1 MENFVFAYPTK
12 NYFGKEAAKQAL
24 NAELP
29 KYGKNVLL
37 AYGGGSIKRNGIYD
51 EVMALLQEQG
61 KEVTEFQGIMS
72 NPTYAKVQE
81 GAKLCRDHK
90 IDFILAV
97 GGGSVS
103 DCCKAVSAQ
112 AKLTSDLY
120 DYEYQEKKIPQDGI
134 PMGVIVT
141 AAGTGSEQNAGA
153 VITYEE
159 KNWKGALW
167 GTPAS
172 FAVLDPYYTKTVPQK
187 QVLSGAFDTLSH
199 CMETYLGTPRQPN
212 LSDRMNEAVMRS
224 VIENTRKVAKDP
236 EDMNARS
243 ELFWAAAMAENGIL
257 KIGKVTDFQAHM
269 IEHQLGAFTNCNHG
283 RGLAAIQPALY
294 RHLAPAARKQYARL
308 ARNVFDVNGKEADDE
323 TTLEI
328 ALKGIEKLAAFIRE
342 IGLPTTL
349 TELLGEVDDAMLRQ
363 VADTAVITKGCAKQL
378 TPDEIYVI
386 LQEAK

>member
-1 MENFVFAYPTK
+1 MENFVFTYPTK
-12 NYFGKEAAKQAL
+12 NYFGKGAAKEAL
-24 NAELP
+24 AAELP
-29 KYGKNVLL
+29 KYGKHVLL
-37 AYGGGSIKRNGIYD
+37 AYGGGSIKRNGIYE

-167 GTPAS
+167 GTSAS

-224 VIENTRKVAKDP
+224 VLENTRKVAKDP

-257 KIGKVTDFQAHM
+257 KLGKVTDFQAHM

-283 RGLAAIQPALY
+283 CGLAAIQPALY
-294 RHLAPAARKQYARL
+294 RHLAPSARNQYARL
-308 ARNVFDVNGKEADDE
+308 AENVFGVDGHADK
-323 TTLEI
+323 TAFEI
-328 ALKGIEKLAAFIRE
+328 ATQGIDKLEAFIKE

-349 TELLGEVDDAMLRQ
+349 TELLGMVDDAMLRK
-363 VADTAVITKGCAKQL
+363 VADTAIVTKGCAKQL
-378 TPDEIYVI
+378 TPDEIYTI

>member
-1 MENFVFAYPTK
+1 MENFVFSYPTK

-37 AYGGGSIKRNGIYD
+37 AYGGGSIKRNGIYE

-167 GTPAS
+167 GTSAS

-257 KIGKVTDFQAHM
+257 KLGKVTDFQAHM

-283 RGLAAIQPALY
+283 CGLAAIQPALY
-294 RHLAPAARKQYARL
+294 RHLAPSARNQYARL
-308 ARNVFDVNGKEADDE
+308 AENVFGVDGHADK
-323 TTLEI
+323 TAFEI
-328 ALKGIEKLAAFIRE
+328 ATQGIDKLEAFIKE

-349 TELLGEVDDAMLRQ
+349 TELLGTVDDAMLRK
-363 VADTAVITKGCAKQL
+363 VADTAIVTKGCVKQL
-378 TPDEIYVI
+378 TPDEIYTI

>member
-1 MENFVFAYPTK
+1 MENFVFTYPTK
-12 NYFGKEAAKQAL
+12 NYFGKGAAKEAL
-24 NAELP
+24 AAELP
-29 KYGKNVLL
+29 KYGKHVLL
-37 AYGGGSIKRNGIYD
+37 AYGGGSIKRNGIYE

-167 GTPAS
+167 GTSAS

-236 EDMNARS
+236 KDMNARS

-257 KIGKVTDFQAHM
+257 KLGKVTDFQAHM

-283 RGLAAIQPALY
+283 CGLAAIQPALY
-294 RHLAPAARKQYARL
+294 RHLAPSARNQYARL
-308 ARNVFDVNGKEADDE
+308 AENVFGVDGHADK
-323 TTLEI
+323 TAFEI
-328 ALKGIEKLAAFIRE
+328 ATQGIDKLEAFIKE

-349 TELLGEVDDAMLRQ
+349 TELLGTVDDAMLRK
-363 VADTAVITKGCAKQL
+363 VADTAIVTKGCAKQL
-378 TPDEIYVI
+378 TPDEIYTI

>member
-1 MENFVFAYPTK
+1 MENFVFSYPTK

-112 AKLTSDLY
+112 AKLISDLY
-120 DYEYQEKKIPQDGI
+120 DQEKKIPQDGI

-257 KIGKVTDFQAHM
+257 KLGKVTDFQAHM

-283 RGLAAIQPALY
+283 CGLAAIQPALY
-294 RHLAPAARKQYARL
+294 RHLAPSARNQYARL
-308 ARNVFDVNGKEADDE
+308 AENVFGVDGHADK
-323 TTLEI
+323 TALEI
-328 ALKGIEKLAAFIRE
+328 ATQGIEKLAAFIKE

-349 TELLGEVDDAMLRQ
+349 TELLGTVDDAMLRK
-363 VADTAVITKGCAKQL
+363 VADTAIVTKGCAKQL
-378 TPDEIYVI
+378 TPDEIYTI

>member
-1 MENFVFAYPTK
+1 MENFVFTYPTK
-12 NYFGKEAAKQAL
+12 NYFGKGAAKEAL
-24 NAELP
+24 AAELP
-29 KYGKNVLL
+29 KYGKHVLL

-51 EVMALLQEQG
+51 EVMALLLEHG

-81 GAKLCRDHK
+81 GAKFCRDHK

-120 DYEYQEKKIPQDGI
+120 DYEYQEKTIPQDGI

-187 QVLSGAFDTLSH
+187 QVLSGVFDTLSH

-257 KIGKVTDFQAHM
+257 KLGKVTDFQAHM

-283 RGLAAIQPALY
+283 CGLAAIQPALY
-294 RHLAPAARKQYARL
+294 RHLAPSARNQYARL
-308 ARNVFDVNGKEADDE
+308 AENIFGVDGHADK
-323 TTLEI
+323 TAFEI
-328 ALKGIEKLAAFIRE
+328 ATQGIDKLEAFIKE

-349 TELLGEVDDAMLRQ
+349 TELLGTVDDAMLRK
-363 VADTAVITKGCAKQL
+363 VADTAIVTKGCAKQL
-378 TPDEIYVI
+378 TPDEIYTI

>member
-1 MENFVFAYPTK
+1 MENFVFSYPTK

-29 KYGKNVLL
+29 KYGKNLLL

-236 EDMNARS
+236 ERY
-243 ELFWAAAMAENGIL
+243 ERTQRTL
-257 KIGKVTDFQAHM
+257 
-269 IEHQLGAFTNCNHG
+269 LGRDHG
-283 RGLAAIQPALY
+283 RE
-294 RHLAPAARKQYARL
+294 RHP
-308 ARNVFDVNGKEADDE
+308 E
-323 TTLEI
+323 T
-328 ALKGIEKLAAFIRE
+328 
-342 IGLPTTL
+342 
-349 TELLGEVDDAMLRQ
+349 RQ
-363 VADTAVITKGCAKQL
+363 SHGFPGAYD
-378 TPDEIYVI
+378 
-386 LQEAK
+386 

>member
-308 ARNVFDVNGKEADDE
+308 ARNVFDVNGEEAEPLFAYLAEEKPFTGFIIPDDSVR
-323 TTLEI
+323 LRIEI
-328 ALKGIEKLAAFIRE
+328 TAEDNAVNMVYTDLYEYKLIK
-342 IGLPTTL
+342 IN
-349 TELLGEVDDAMLRQ
+349 ELQNLNILLIFLRDA
-363 VADTAVITKGCAKQL
+363 
-378 TPDEIYVI
+378 P
-386 LQEAK
+386 

>member
-1 MENFVFAYPTK
+1 MENFVFSYPTK
-12 NYFGKEAAKQAL
+12 NYFGKEAVKQAL

-37 AYGGGSIKRNGIYD
+37 AYGGGSIKRNGIYE

-167 GTPAS
+167 GTSAS

-257 KIGKVTDFQAHM
+257 KFGKVTDFQAHM

-283 RGLAAIQPALY
+283 CGLAAIQPALY
-294 RHLAPAARKQYARL
+294 RHLAPSARNQYARL
-308 ARNVFDVNGKEADDE
+308 AENVFGVDGHADK
-323 TTLEI
+323 TAFEI
-328 ALKGIEKLAAFIRE
+328 ATQGIDKLEAFIKE

-349 TELLGEVDDAMLRQ
+349 TELLGTVDDAMLRK
-363 VADTAVITKGCAKQL
+363 VADTAIVTKGCAKQL
-378 TPDEIYVI
+378 TPDEIYTI

>member
-1 MENFVFAYPTK
+1 MENFVFSYPTK

-81 GAKLCRDHK
+81 GVKLCRDHK

-167 GTPAS
+167 GTSAS

-224 VIENTRKVAKDP
+224 VIETTRKVAKDP

-257 KIGKVTDFQAHM
+257 KLGKVTDFQAHM

-283 RGLAAIQPALY
+283 CGLAAIQPALY
-294 RHLAPAARKQYARL
+294 RHLAPSARNQYARL
-308 ARNVFDVNGKEADDE
+308 AENVFGVDGHADK
-323 TTLEI
+323 TAFEI
-328 ALKGIEKLAAFIRE
+328 ATQGIDKLEAFIKE

-349 TELLGEVDDAMLRQ
+349 TELLGTVDDAMLRK
-363 VADTAVITKGCAKQL
+363 VADTAIVTKGCAKQL
-378 TPDEIYVI
+378 TPDEIYTI

>member
-159 KNWKGALW
+159 KNWKGSSL
-167 GTPAS
+167 GYAS
-172 FAVLDPYYTKTVPQK
+172 IVCRVGSVLHKDRAAETGPLGCVRY
-187 QVLSGAFDTLSH
+187 AFPL
-199 CMETYLGTPRQPN
+199 
-212 LSDRMNEAVMRS
+212 
-224 VIENTRKVAKDP
+224 
-236 EDMNARS
+236 
-243 ELFWAAAMAENGIL
+243 
-257 KIGKVTDFQAHM
+257 
-269 IEHQLGAFTNCNHG
+269 HG
-283 RGLAAIQPALY
+283 DVSWHA
-294 RHLAPAARKQYARL
+294 APAESLRPHERS
-308 ARNVFDVNGKEADDE
+308 RH
-323 TTLEI
+323 
-328 ALKGIEKLAAFIRE
+328 ALRH
-342 IGLPTTL
+342 
-349 TELLGEVDDAMLRQ
+349 
-363 VADTAVITKGCAKQL
+363 
-378 TPDEIYVI
+378 
-386 LQEAK
+386 

>member
-1 MENFVFAYPTK
+1 MENFVFSYPTK

-29 KYGKNVLL
+29 KYGKNLLL
-37 AYGGGSIKRNGIYD
+37 AY
-51 EVMALLQEQG
+51 
-61 KEVTEFQGIMS
+61 
-72 NPTYAKVQE
+72 
-81 GAKLCRDHK
+81 
-90 IDFILAV
+90 

-120 DYEYQEKKIPQDGI
+120 DYEYQEEKIPQDGI

-167 GTPAS
+167 GTLAS

-257 KIGKVTDFQAHM
+257 KLGKVTDFQAHM

-283 RGLAAIQPALY
+283 CGLAAIQPALY
-294 RHLAPAARKQYARL
+294 RHLAPSARNQYARL
-308 ARNVFDVNGKEADDE
+308 AENVFGVDGPADK
-323 TTLEI
+323 TALEI
-328 ALKGIEKLAAFIRE
+328 ATQGIEKLAAFIKE

-349 TELLGEVDDAMLRQ
+349 TELLGTVDDAMLRK
-363 VADTAVITKGCAKQL
+363 VADTAIVTKGCAKQL
-378 TPDEIYVI
+378 TPDEIYTI

>member
-1 MENFVFAYPTK
+1 MENFVFSYPTK
-12 NYFGKEAAKQAL
+12 NYFGKGAAKEAL
-24 NAELP
+24 SAELP
-29 KYGKNVLL
+29 KYGKHVLL
-37 AYGGGSIKRNGIYD
+37 AYGGGSIKRNGIYE
-51 EVMALLQEQG
+51 EVLAMLKEQG
-61 KEVTEFQGIMS
+61 KDVTEFTGIMS

-112 AKLTSDLY
+112 EKLTSDLY

-257 KIGKVTDFQAHM
+257 KLGKVTDFQAHM

-283 RGLAAIQPALY
+283 CGLAAIQPALY
-294 RHLAPAARKQYARL
+294 RHLAPSARNQYARL
-308 ARNVFDVNGKEADDE
+308 AENVFGVDGHADK
-323 TTLEI
+323 TALEI
-328 ALKGIEKLAAFIRE
+328 ATQGIDKLEAFIKE

-349 TELLGEVDDAMLRQ
+349 MELLGTVDDAMLRK
-363 VADTAVITKGCAKQL
+363 VADTAIVTKGCAKQL
-378 TPDEIYVI
+378 TPDEIYTI

>member
-81 GAKLCRDHK
+81 GAKLCRNHK

-172 FAVLDPYYTKTVPQK
+172 FRQRRCADPCALFGHP
-187 QVLSGAFDTLSH
+187 
-199 CMETYLGTPRQPN
+199 MTYRQ
-212 LSDRMNEAVMRS
+212 RKERS
-224 VIENTRKVAKDP
+224 N
-236 EDMNARS
+236 
-243 ELFWAAAMAENGIL
+243 
-257 KIGKVTDFQAHM
+257 
-269 IEHQLGAFTNCNHG
+269 
-283 RGLAAIQPALY
+283 Y
-294 RHLAPAARKQYARL
+294 
-308 ARNVFDVNGKEADDE
+308 DVE
-323 TTLEI
+323 TTAGHSTLLRLHER
-328 ALKGIEKLAAFIRE
+328 LSIRNE
-342 IGLPTTL
+342 PPR
-349 TELLGEVDDAMLRQ
+349 DA
-363 VADTAVITKGCAKQL
+363 
-378 TPDEIYVI
+378 
-386 LQEAK
+386 

>member
-1 MENFVFAYPTK
+1 MENFVFSYPTK

-61 KEVTEFQGIMS
+61 KEVTDFQGIMS

-269 IEHQLGAFTNCNHG
+269 IEHQLGAFKAQCSHHAGHLIFVQHRCRNG
-283 RGLAAIQPALY
+283 RLLVEYEQQPRPRPRRHPAGALPPSRPCRPQAI
-294 RHLAPAARKQYARL
+294 RAPRPQRL
-308 ARNVFDVNGKEADDE
+308 R
-323 TTLEI
+323 
-328 ALKGIEKLAAFIRE
+328 RE
-342 IGLPTTL
+342 
-349 TELLGEVDDAMLRQ
+349 R
-363 VADTAVITKGCAKQL
+363 
-378 TPDEIYVI
+378 
-386 LQEAK
+386 

>member
-1 MENFVFAYPTK
+1 MENFVFSYPTK

-37 AYGGGSIKRNGIYD
+37 AYGGGSIKRNGIYE

-120 DYEYQEKKIPQDGI
+120 DYEYQKKKIPQDGI

-167 GTPAS
+167 GTSAS

-257 KIGKVTDFQAHM
+257 KLGKVTDFQAHM

-283 RGLAAIQPALY
+283 CGLAAIQPALY
-294 RHLAPAARKQYARL
+294 RHLAPSARNQYARL
-308 ARNVFDVNGKEADDE
+308 AENVFGVDGHADK
-323 TTLEI
+323 TAFEI
-328 ALKGIEKLAAFIRE
+328 ATQGIDKLEAFIKE

-349 TELLGEVDDAMLRQ
+349 TELLGTVDDAMLRK
-363 VADTAVITKGCAKQL
+363 VADTAIVTKGCAKQL
-378 TPDEIYVI
+378 TPDEIYTI

>member
-283 RGLAAIQPALY
+283 CGLAVLLPIYY
-294 RHLAPAARKQYARL
+294 RHIKVAGAVKFARFATE
-308 ARNVFDVNGKEADDE
+308 VW
-323 TTLEI
+323 
-328 ALKGIEKLAAFIRE
+328 GIEKDGKTLAELANDGVEALVAFVKE

-349 TELLGEVDDAMLRQ
+349 RELGMTEAQKALLPQIAATC
-363 VADTAVITKGCAKQL
+363 VASPGSYKHLDGA
-378 TPDEIYVI
+378 EILDI
-386 LQEAK
+386 FNEAW